1 MNDNL
6 LLQDCLDG
14 KVMAPRVGRWKLK
27 EKRGHVRWTNY
38 QTMEY
43 IYIFLQIHFYEK
55 IIE

>member
-14 KVMAPRVGRWKLK
+14 KVMATRVGRWKLR

-38 QTMEY
+38 QTDFKLYIVEY
-43 IYIFLQIHFYEK
+43 FN
-55 IIE
+55 